1 MQLLDKLL
9 VSKVDRTCMAG
20 GEHVSMKTGA
30 KYAFKKKEVKQG
42 TSCYWWPFLIKS
54 LGETSPF

>member
-42 TSCYWWPFLIKS
+42 TSCYW
-54 LGETSPF
+54 